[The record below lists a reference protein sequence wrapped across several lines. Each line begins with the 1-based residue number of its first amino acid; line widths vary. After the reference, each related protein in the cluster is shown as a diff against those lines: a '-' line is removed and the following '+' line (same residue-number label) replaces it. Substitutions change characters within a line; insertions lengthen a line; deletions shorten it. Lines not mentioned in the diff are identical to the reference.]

1 MMEPY
6 HFAERD
12 IKLVIQLWS
21 DFKVKFCREVRM
33 PDIWAA
39 GAIFDFIKTNGV
51 YNYDD
56 EKLLSCATMFLWT

>member
-39 GAIFDFIKTNGV
+39 GAILI
-51 YNYDD
+51 
-56 EKLLSCATMFLWT
+56 LSRQMVSTIMMMKNF